1 MPYLTFNISLAVYVG
16 ELEVSVMLE
25 WLEAMAANGSS
36 ELMFPITLLVV
47 ALGFVG
53 LIIILL
59 IGKGRAD

>member
-1 MPYLTFNISLAVYVG
+1 
-16 ELEVSVMLE
+16 MLE

-53 LIIILL
+53 LIILLL